1 MFKHADAHF
10 VQVSEESV
18 EDGNQVAR
26 GDLRAEDECQLVDGE
41 GKRPSHLP
49 LHVARQR
56 VVQLVQTVPVVAT
69 EREGDGGEAVRA
81 VLGDLSVNRLR
92 SRWVGHAEVVVEQ
105 CLRYHVLR
113 EERPLT
119 GGVKKGEFPTSFHI
133 SQSIYES

>member
-1 MFKHADAHF
+1 MTNLEKVGEVFKHADAHF

-56 VVQLVQTVPVVAT
+56 VVQLVQTVPVVAA

-81 VLGDLSVNRLR
+81 VFGDLSVNRLC
-92 SRWVGHAEVVVEQ
+92 S
-105 CLRYHVLR
+105 
-113 EERPLT
+113 
-119 GGVKKGEFPTSFHI
+119 
-133 SQSIYES
+133 